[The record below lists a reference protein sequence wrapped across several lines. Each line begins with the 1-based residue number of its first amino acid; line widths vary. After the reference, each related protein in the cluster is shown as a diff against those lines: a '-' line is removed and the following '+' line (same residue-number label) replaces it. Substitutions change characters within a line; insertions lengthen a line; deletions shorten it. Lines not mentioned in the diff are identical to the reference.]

1 MAVRGGEL
9 YPNKRVEIMSLSQWR
24 ECVDLKGNGRRN
36 HGDEE
41 EPDGEVRTLRAQ
53 RVAGAW
59 GTPAAGPCAPRGRA
73 NTAVCSPSAHVRVHA
88 SLKRDC
94 FCTIS
99 KTSERKGSDEWRV
112 TQQLCGCERDP
123 TRSLVPQ
130 VAHKT
135 PPSISSPG
143 KFPGR
148 AQPWPTQPAR
158 PAEGRPQP
166 LSAAARS
173 GVGDRA
179 PQMHP
184 RTEAAD

>member
-1 MAVRGGEL
+1 MG
-9 YPNKRVEIMSLSQWR
+9 LSQWR

-59 GTPAAGPCAPRGRA
+59 GTPAAGPCSPRGRA

-112 TQQLCGCERDP
+112 TQQLCGCEWDP

-130 VAHKT
+130 VAHET

-143 KFPGR
+143 SSPAGPSPGPRSQHGQLRGGPNPFPPQPGR
-148 AQPWPTQPAR
+148 GW
-158 PAEGRPQP
+158 
-166 LSAAARS
+166 
-173 GVGDRA
+173 GDRA